1 MNYYQI
7 LGVEK
12 NADDDTIKKAYHK
25 LALKCHPDKFEE
37 ANQQFK
43 KIVEAYDTLSDKKKR
58 KIYDQVVEEEESESE
73 IEDILKEQMQRERE
87 KQRKRQQEEEKQRKR
102 QQEEEQQRKRQQEEE
117 KQRKKQQEEEKQR
130 KKQQEEENSN
140 EIIKP
145 GPKSLIISG
154 KSLLHFSGS
163 EDVNKVFSMY
173 GKLSKVTLKLDK
185 SRENIIF
192 LEFTELGSA
201 ERVISELN
209 GKPLTESAIR
219 RLVWPVE
226 LKDTK
231 EPQIYC
237 YKDSD
242 FVGAEELDLKDIYQN
257 MPFLKSE
264 RLRVSFIAERQF
276 LPTLFIKGLNQ
287 YHTEDRIKNMIE
299 EMVGMG
305 TVSFVKIDQSNYG
318 KKIFRAARVAMK
330 NKKDGDIVIE
340 RGEELEPLT
349 VDWYI
354 PKAKRG

>member
-1 MNYYQI
+1 
-7 LGVEK
+7 
-12 NADDDTIKKAYHK
+12 
-25 LALKCHPDKFEE
+25 
-37 ANQQFK
+37 
-43 KIVEAYDTLSDKKKR
+43 
-58 KIYDQVVEEEESESE
+58 
-73 IEDILKEQMQRERE
+73 
-87 KQRKRQQEEEKQRKR
+87 
-102 QQEEEQQRKRQQEEE
+102 
-117 KQRKKQQEEEKQR
+117 
-130 KKQQEEENSN
+130 
-140 EIIKP
+140 
-145 GPKSLIISG
+145 
-154 KSLLHFSGS
+154 
-163 EDVNKVFSMY
+163 MY
-173 GKLSKVTLKLDK
+173 GKLNKVALKQDK

-226 LKDTK
+226 LKDAK

-242 FVGAEELDLKDIYQN
+242 FVGAEELDLSDIYQN

-264 RLRVSFIAERQF
+264 RLRVSFIAEKQF

-287 YHTEDRIKNMIE
+287 YHTEDQIKNMIE
-299 EMVGMG
+299 EMVGIG

-318 KKIFRAARVAMK
+318 RKIFRAARVAMK
-330 NKKDGDIVIE
+330 NKKYGDIVIE

-349 VDWYI
+349 VGWYI